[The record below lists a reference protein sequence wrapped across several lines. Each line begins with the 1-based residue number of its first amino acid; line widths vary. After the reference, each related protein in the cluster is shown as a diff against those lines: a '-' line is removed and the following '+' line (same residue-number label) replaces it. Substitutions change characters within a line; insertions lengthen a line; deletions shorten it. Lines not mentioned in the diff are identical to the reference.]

1 MADLFAVYT
10 ADPQSIGSA
19 LTHSEYRSRQQ
30 DPLIVATSF
39 DIALYPGPGQAPQ
52 VEGFRVGTR
61 GFTELAG
68 LSHLGP
74 AVASL
79 VSLYERAGHGAWRAQ
94 AERLRTA
101 NQRARAV
108 NTVALWCDAIALV
121 TCLWR
126 AQP

>member
-1 MADLFAVYT
+1 MTSPAYPEIPEMADLFTVYT

-79 VSLYERAGHGAWRAQ
+79 DEELCGNLLVGQPISDK
-94 AERLRTA
+94 
-101 NQRARAV
+101 QRPVLLGGR
-108 NTVALWCDAIALV
+108 
-121 TCLWR
+121 
-126 AQP
+126 Q